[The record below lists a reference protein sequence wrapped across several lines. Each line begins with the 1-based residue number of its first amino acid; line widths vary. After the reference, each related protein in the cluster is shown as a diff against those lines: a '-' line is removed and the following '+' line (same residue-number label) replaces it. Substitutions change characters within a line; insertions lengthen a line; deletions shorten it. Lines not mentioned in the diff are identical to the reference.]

1 MLTAYLST
9 SQALE
14 QYRCGPAG
22 PYLEEFVEWLEKR
35 GYRARTIRRY
45 LLSAH
50 RFSLWRQNADG
61 RFPEDDEAALE
72 SFGVYLHQQY
82 GLQSSSPHLAQT
94 CIGVR
99 RFMAFL
105 EATHPLALP
114 LSTSP
119 LSPEPKLLAEF
130 RHWMWTQRGTTEATL
145 NIYRLPLIDL
155 IHTLGDQ
162 PTQYDAKTL
171 RHFILERANRW
182 GIARAK
188 TMVTAIRM
196 FLRFLIA
203 TGRCT
208 PGLDHAIPTIA
219 QWRLAACPSI
229 SQKKP
234 WSV

>member
-22 PYLEEFVEWLEKR
+22 PYLDEFIEWLEER
-35 GYRARTIRRY
+35 GYRTRTIRRY

-50 RFSLWRQNADG
+50 RFSRWMQNTDG
-61 RFPEDDEAALE
+61 CLQEGDEPALE

-82 GLQSSSPHLAQT
+82 GLKSSSPHLAQT
-94 CIGVR
+94 CIGAR

-105 EATHPLALP
+105 EATNRLVLSPPTAP
-114 LSTSP
+114 LST
-119 LSPEPKLLAEF
+119 EPILLTEF

-145 NIYRLPLIDL
+145 NTYRLPLIDL

-162 PTQYDAKTL
+162 PARYEAKTL
-171 RHFILERANRW
+171 RNFILERANRC

-196 FLRFLIA
+196 FLRFLI
-203 TGRCT
+203 
-208 PGLDHAIPTIA
+208 
-219 QWRLAACPSI
+219 Q
-229 SQKKP
+229 
-234 WSV
+234 